1 MAGHLPIGQA
11 GFDQS
16 IKLQFT
22 KEAIESLVDFE
33 RHTDIIKGITVQK
46 LPVVEYR
53 MDEEHG
59 KTDEYVIYFYK
70 LDVDNYSYEV
80 HLDKDLN
87 VNEVYL
93 VM

>member
-11 GFDQS
+11 GFDIVFKHVVKRIHITRLNNFQKEFVD
-16 IKLQFT
+16 KLGCYMQ
-22 KEAIESLVDFE
+22 
-33 RHTDIIKGITVQK
+33 R
-46 LPVVEYR
+46 LPVHEYR

-59 KTDEYVIYFYK
+59 KKDHFVVYFYK

-87 VNEVYL
+87 VNAVYHVL
-93 VM
+93 